1 MDCSGRRRVRPLGSL
16 LLRPEEAAP
25 SQRQTGPDQQRDA
38 GRRNAGDGLT
48 DNPEHRA
55 RVREPQPEAD
65 AGSPAVR
72 LAGGPR
78 GERAARLIER
88 QVGPLRRLPSGTVID
103 LHGQGGVISI
113 GNPKCQPA
121 PPGRFRGGTIQERLV
136 ADPLHGGRRRLTT
149 ADRRGG
155 GSTPPDWRLFTNR
168 DMNQVAYPAIR
179 DHRAAED
186 DDRTCQISQAADR
199 RAPSLGSLCDPLEE
213 RSEVAPGCPCGRFL
227 AATVETESQSH
238 HVDALGGLRPA
249 DGPALRVD
257 VLDTATGAWS
267 AGPDLPEAGRLQG
280 FGVAATSHDGRIFIS
295 QADGKVYRLADSGNA
310 WKQAAT
316 LEHPRFMHRLVPFDG
331 YLLGVGGSARGG
343 HLTAI
348 DVVRPAA
355 GEDDAGDRSGAS
367 RWPGFRGGADTNVS
381 RAARLPL
388 TWSDESVAWRA
399 KTPGFGQSSPV
410 IWDGIVFLTSIE
422 GAMKETL
429 WVSAVSLDDGS
440 ERWRRSFEAS
450 ERLEWNDYVSKGAP
464 TPAVDADRLYAFF
477 ASGDLLALT
486 HDGDTVWHRNLSG
499 DYGSV
504 GGNHGVGSSVLLTDR
519 AVVVLLTRRTYSYLL
534 AVAPDT
540 GDTLWKA
547 DREAGVAWSTPVLTP
562 DGDEIVVSAAGRIEG
577 FDPDTGTLRWSFTDL
592 EGNYVASP
600 TITDDLVIVGG
611 LRVAANLALHRP
623 EAGALEG
630 DAVAWTAGSASNFGS
645 PFAYRDCV
653 YWVNPAGAARCLAP
667 DSGTVQWTHRLPAST
682 WATPLGHDNLVYF
695 FTTKGITQVLRASAA
710 APEVVATNHLSVDA
724 PVTGFAAVDDAIV
737 IRAGDDVIR
746 VGGAAD

>member
-1 MDCSGRRRVRPLGSL
+1 MTRPTLLAVALLVAACLPAAAQDNTLDGWRPPDLIDAVASFGAAVHDGALYVYGGHVGRVHAHSIENISPGFRRLVL
-16 LLRPEEAAP
+16 EAGQTWEDLP
-25 SQRQTGPDQQRDA
+25 TGPLLQGTVLVSDGVYIYRVGGMTATNATAAEPEVLRSSRSAARYDVSAARWDPLPDLPA
-38 GRRNAGDGLT
+38 GRSSHDAVVAGGTLYVVGGW
-48 DNPEHRA
+48 ELRGRA
-55 RVREPQPEAD
+55 QERVWAD
-65 AGSPAVR
+65 AVLALDLDGGTAWREIPAPFKR
-72 LAGGPR
+72 RALAAGTAGGR
-78 GERAARLIER
+78 I
-88 QVGPLRRLPSGTVID
+88 
-103 LHGQGGVISI
+103 
-113 GNPKCQPA
+113 
-121 PPGRFRGGTIQERLV
+121 
-136 ADPLHGGRRRLTT
+136 
-149 ADRRGG
+149 
-155 GSTPPDWRLFTNR
+155 
-168 DMNQVAYPAIR
+168 Y
-179 DHRAAED
+179 
-186 DDRTCQISQAADR
+186 
-199 RAPSLGSLCDPLEE
+199 
-213 RSEVAPGCPCGRFL
+213 
-227 AATVETESQSH
+227 
-238 HVDALGGLRPA
+238 ALGGLRPA
-249 DGPALRVD
+249 AGAALRVD
-257 VLDTATGAWS
+257 VLDTVTGAWS

-295 QADGKVYRLADSGNA
+295 QADGKVYRLTDSGNA

-331 YLLGVGGSARGG
+331 YLLAVGGSARGG
-343 HLTAI
+343 HVTTL
-348 DVVRPAA
+348 DVVQPA
-355 GEDDAGDRSGAS
+355 GEQVGDAGAEQGAS

-388 TWSDESVAWRA
+388 TWSDASVAWRA
-399 KTPGFGQSSPV
+399 TTPGFGQSSPV
-410 IWDGIVFLTSIE
+410 IWDGTVFLTSIE

-519 AVVVLLTRRTYSYLL
+519 AVVVLLTRRTYSYLR

-547 DREAGVAWSTPVLTP
+547 DREAGVAWSTPVFTP